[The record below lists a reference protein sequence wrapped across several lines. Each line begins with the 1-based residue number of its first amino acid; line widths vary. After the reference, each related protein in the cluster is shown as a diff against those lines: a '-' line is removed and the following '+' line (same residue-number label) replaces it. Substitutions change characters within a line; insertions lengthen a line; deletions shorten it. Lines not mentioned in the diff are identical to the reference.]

1 VIRKIIYGGFDSL
14 ASGLRIDSERSNTT
28 GETVKVSEESIPYRN
43 GGIVYPTGL
52 DSAVLDYCFILH
64 DAGGRQAL
72 EAKAKYIELTLYGK
86 KGELYDNALPGKK
99 YMNAVFVG
107 SEPLEYVTRNGIN
120 AYMVVHFK
128 ADPVPQDL
136 TAVNERIVKFADSIT
151 APGTATIAVTTS
163 GYTITKSDGTTS
175 TGSLPTGSRKYR
187 MTVYAENDPTITL
200 GNDTITPETVFDLPD
215 SGTITI
221 SGAGYGYFELWHD
234 TRVEVSP

>member
-1 VIRKIIYGGFDSL
+1 MIRKIIYGGFDSL

-28 GETVKVSEESIPYRN
+28 GATVKVAEESIPFRS

-52 DSAVLDYCFILH
+52 DSVVLDYCFILH

-128 ADPVPQDL
+128 ADPAPQDL
-136 TAVNERIVKFADSIT
+136 TAVNERVCKYAKTGNGTLTITNNASYSIDGGT
-151 APGTATIAVTTS
+151 AKSYSVQSPYTYRFEAYTENTPTVTLNGSALALDTPFIMPASATIA
-163 GYTITKSDGTTS
+163 ITHS
-175 TGSLPTGSRKYR
+175 
-187 MTVYAENDPTITL
+187 
-200 GNDTITPETVFDLPD
+200 
-215 SGTITI
+215 
-221 SGAGYGYFELWHD
+221 GYGYYELWHD
-234 TRVEVSP
+234 TRLEVSP